1 MTKETPTFIFIGRSG
16 CGKGTQIDL
25 LKEYLSSKNHT
36 FKSIVMGDI
45 FRSFF
50 KEPGYVKDIA
60 RDVSINQG
68 KFQPDFLTNALFI
81 RNTIDIADEESVLL
95 FDGYPRTVNQLGII
109 KELLTYIKRENNVVI
124 VNIEV
129 SRENVKARMLSRGR
143 ADDAHGPIESRL
155 NEYDKLIVPM
165 IEVAKG
171 DSFFTY
177 LEVNGEGSMQ
187 EVHTE
192 VINKI
197 NSFLI

>member
-25 LKEYLSSKNHT
+25 LKEYLSNKNMP
-36 FKSIVMGDI
+36 FSSIVMGDI

-60 RDVSINQG
+60 RDVSMNQG

-81 RNTIDIADEESVLL
+81 RNTIDIADESSVLL
-95 FDGYPRTVNQLGII
+95 FDGYPRTINQLGII
-109 KELLTYIKRENNVVI
+109 KELLSYIKRDNNVVI

-143 ADDAHGPIESRL
+143 ADDSHGPIESRL

-165 IEVAKG
+165 IEVVKS
-171 DSFFTY
+171 DSFFKY
-177 LEVNGEGSMQ
+177 LEINGEGSMG

-192 VINKI
+192 II
-197 NSFLI
+197 NSVKEYL

>member
-25 LKEYLSSKNHT
+25 LKEYLTSKNMP
-36 FKSIVMGDI
+36 FGSIVMGDI

-60 RDVSINQG
+60 RDVSMNQG
-68 KFQPDFLTNALFI
+68 KFQPDFLTNALFV
-81 RNTIDIADEESVLL
+81 RKTIDIADENSVLL
-95 FDGYPRTVNQLGII
+95 FDGYPRTINQLGII
-109 KELLTYIKRENNVVI
+109 KELLVYIKRENNVVV

-143 ADDAHGPIESRL
+143 ADDSHGPIESRL

-165 IEVAKG
+165 IEVAKS
-171 DSFFTY
+171 DTFFKY

-192 VINKI
+192 II
-197 NSFLI
+197 NSIKEYL